1 MPQQLDQKPHPL
13 EFAPLQADHRAL
25 LMCIHRRM
33 SPVPSFRPA
42 GWVFENF
49 FPQDRG
55 ALAAA
60 VDSLSMRLFCALLI
74 VLFEA
79 LSLQPVPLEAAE
91 DALAVQIRVAMT
103 ASIERE
109 LAAVE
114 KQVGSSFF
122 LLSPPAAFPPL
133 AVAEAAAPSSGCP
146 ELTAPERDV
155 LVDNAARDAG
165 IKPEWLRAVLPA
177 DARPCAVS
185 PAGGQGLVPLT
196 PDAVREFGVNDPF

>member
-1 MPQQLDQKPHPL
+1 
-13 EFAPLQADHRAL
+13 
-25 LMCIHRRM
+25 
-33 SPVPSFRPA
+33 
-42 GWVFENF
+42 
-49 FPQDRG
+49 
-55 ALAAA
+55 
-60 VDSLSMRLFCALLI
+60 MRLFCGLLI
-74 VLFEA
+74 VSLKV
-79 LSLQPVPLEAAE
+79 LSLHAAE
-91 DALAVQIRVAMT
+91 DALAVRIHAAMS

-185 PAGGQGLVPLT
+185 PAGGQGLVP
-196 PDAVREFGVNDPF
+196 